1 MVIVV
6 FIIYFVLDYYYN
18 LLIVVIFINFLLG
31 LFNAVSAIIRS
42 VVDTAH

>member
-6 FIIYFVLDYYYN
+6 FIIYFVLDYDYN
-18 LLIVVIFINFLLG
+18 LFIVVIFINFLLG
-31 LFNAVSAIIRS
+31 LFSDVSAIIRS